1 MTETLEDIIAR
12 HQQNYPQIVDLYEW
26 SLNYE
31 YPSPFSYFLDLIGYS
46 NQEFGQNLGD
56 WSKVTEK
63 INLLEL
69 DYISKAVMEY
79 LKDTDFAYQ
88 AIKDLVD
95 FGG

>member
-1 MTETLEDIIAR
+1 MTTTLEEIMNR
-12 HQQNYPQIVDLYEW
+12 YRELYPYIVELYEW

-31 YPSPFSYFLDLIGYS
+31 YPSPISYFLDLIGYS
-46 NQEFGQNLGD
+46 QNEFGDTLGD

-69 DYISKAVMEY
+69 DYIAKAVMEY
-79 LKDTDFAYQ
+79 LKDSDFAYQ